1 VTTTTGR
8 PELGDTWP
16 DRGRLA
22 VAPWPYVERRRTPRE
37 VVGLPTQRVPS
48 PRSVGDPMPA
58 PVVERAN
65 WRRRAAAAVVVVD
78 LLAGAIAGLLAYLVR
93 FPSPTAVES
102 RYLLGVVLAPLLFTA
117 AIGLARG
124 YHLRFLD
131 SGSDELRLVLR
142 ATICVSL
149 LAGLVSYMLRA
160 ELPRGYLLLVCCAF
174 GTLLVLSR
182 CALRTVLHRLRRRG
196 HLLHD
201 VLLVGD
207 DDLVVDLVG
216 QIRREKDGGLHVV
229 GACVPGGRSA
239 AAEELGVP
247 VLGDLHAVPA
257 LVRRL
262 AVDTVA
268 VASCT
273 EMRGPALRR
282 LSWDLEGTGVD
293 LVVAPGLVEVAG
305 PRLHI
310 RPLCGL
316 PLLHVEQPDLDGG
329 RRLVKTAMDRIGS
342 LLAVLLL
349 SPLLIGIAIAVKTTS
364 RGPVLF
370 AQTRVGRSGR
380 EFQMWKFRSM
390 QSDAEQRLAD
400 LTAQNRHGD
409 EVLFKIAR
417 DPRVTPVGRW
427 LRRFSLDELPQLLNV
442 LRGEMSLVGPRPP
455 LPGEVA
461 RYGSDVHRRLLVRPG
476 LTGLWQINGRS
487 DLSWDESIRLDLR
500 YVENWSLSMDLL
512 ILWRTLAAV
521 VTGQGAY

>member
-1 VTTTTGR
+1 
-8 PELGDTWP
+8 
-16 DRGRLA
+16 
-22 VAPWPYVERRRTPRE
+22 
-37 VVGLPTQRVPS
+37 
-48 PRSVGDPMPA
+48 
-58 PVVERAN
+58 
-65 WRRRAAAAVVVVD
+65 
-78 LLAGAIAGLLAYLVR
+78 
-93 FPSPTAVES
+93 
-102 RYLLGVVLAPLLFTA
+102 
-117 AIGLARG
+117 
-124 YHLRFLD
+124 
-131 SGSDELRLVLR
+131 
-142 ATICVSL
+142 
-149 LAGLVSYMLRA
+149 
-160 ELPRGYLLLVCCAF
+160 
-174 GTLLVLSR
+174 
-182 CALRTVLHRLRRRG
+182 
-196 HLLHD
+196 
-201 VLLVGD
+201 
-207 DDLVVDLVG
+207 
-216 QIRREKDGGLHVV
+216 
-229 GACVPGGRSA
+229 
-239 AAEELGVP
+239 
-247 VLGDLHAVPA
+247 
-257 LVRRL
+257 
-262 AVDTVA
+262 
-268 VASCT
+268 
-273 EMRGPALRR
+273 
-282 LSWDLEGTGVD
+282 
-293 LVVAPGLVEVAG
+293 VAG

-342 LLAVLLL
+342 LLALLLL
-349 SPLLIGIAIAVKTTS
+349 SPALIGIAIAVKATS
-364 RGPVLF
+364 RGSVLF

-390 QSDAEQRLAD
+390 ESDAEQRLSE

-427 LRRFSLDELPQLLNV
+427 LRRFSLDELPQLVNV